1 MGEEATAALD
11 AEQWKAMVGAE
22 VGVSDW
28 ITVDQPLIDDFAE
41 VTGDKQ
47 FIHVDPVRAKAESP
61 YGGTVAHG
69 FLTLGLLPVMARN
82 ALPDFA
88 NARAR
93 INYGFDKIRFL
104 APVPAGAAVR
114 ARFHLLQADER
125 RPGALTLKYAVTVEI
140 AGSDTPALA
149 AEWLSRV
156 LLSPEA
162 L

>member
-1 MGEEATAALD
+1 MKAAMALSAEE
-11 AEQWKAMVGAE
+11 WKALAGSE

-28 ITVDQPLIDDFAE
+28 ITVGQPLIDDFAE

-47 FIHVDPVRAKAESP
+47 FIHVDPDLAKAKSP

-69 FLTLGLLPVMARN
+69 FLTLSLLPVMARN
-82 ALPDFA
+82 ALPDFK

-104 APVPAGAAVR
+104 APVPSGAKVR

-125 RPGALTLKYAVTVEI
+125 RPGELTLKYAVTVEI

-156 LLSPEA
+156 LLSQEA
-162 L
+162 G